1 MPNLC
6 RCRMRE
12 WDGDGDGCIDFAEF
26 LDAMTRILTDTDNE
40 GRLKEAFRMFDKV
53 RNRRLSLF
61 FLKKIVIPSFVK
73 PT

>member
-1 MPNLC
+1 
-6 RCRMRE
+6 MRE

-61 FLKKIVIPSFVK
+61 FLKK
-73 PT
+73 